1 MKIIIAPDKFKGSL
15 TSIQA
20 CEAIRQGL
28 LVADAT
34 ADLQV
39 YPMADGGDG
48 FATVMKHYLHT
59 QTIPCKAADPLNR
72 PIEAAYEMEPFSHT
86 AVIEMAA
93 ASGLT
98 LLSEADK
105 NPLKTST
112 YGTGLLVKDAI
123 ERGAEKLILG
133 IGRSA
138 TNDGGAGML
147 EALGFRFYD
156 LYHNIVSASGENLSR
171 IKYIVPPAILPSLQF
186 VLACDVK
193 NKLLG
198 KQGAAWVYAAQKGAA
213 VKEIPLLDKGL
224 EDFAALLHATT
235 GKDVANIPGTGAGG
249 GVAAGLAAFFKL
261 EIMSGAAML
270 IHTSSIEAGLAGAD
284 LVITGEGKIDR
295 QTLNG
300 KIVQHIAALG
310 KRFNIPVIAFC
321 GEAAVSEN
329 ISQLNLEKI
338 VSLTGGHTS
347 GEEAM
352 ANAGSHLSA
361 AAARFLSNFHAGA

>member
-15 TSIQA
+15 TSLQA

-28 LVADAT
+28 LMTDAT
-34 ADLQV
+34 ADLYV

-48 FATVMKHYLHT
+48 FAAVMKHYLHT
-59 QTIPCKAADPLNR
+59 QTVLCHSADPLKR
-72 PIEAAYEMEPFSHT
+72 PMEAAYEMEPISHT
-86 AVIEMAA
+86 AVIELAT

-98 LLSEADK
+98 LLPDAER

-112 YGTGLLVKDAI
+112 YGTGLLVKNAV
-123 ERGAEKLILG
+123 ELGAEKIILG
-133 IGRSA
+133 IGGSA
-138 TNDGGAGML
+138 TNDGGAGIL
-147 EALGFRFYD
+147 EAMGFRFYD
-156 LYHNIVSASGENLSR
+156 ADGNIVPASGENLSR
-171 IKYIVPPAILPSLQF
+171 IKYILPPAILPSLQF

-213 VKEIPLLDKGL
+213 EKEIPLLDKGL
-224 EDFAALLHATT
+224 EDFAALLRAAS

-261 EIMSGAAML
+261 EIVSGAELL
-270 IHTSSIEAGLAGAD
+270 IDSSALETNLADAA
-284 LVITGEGKIDR
+284 LIITGEGKIDG

-300 KIVQHIAALG
+300 KVVKHIAALG
-310 KRFNIPVIAFC
+310 NRYNIPVITFC
-321 GEAAVSEN
+321 GEAAMSEN

-338 VSLTGGHTS
+338 VSLTGRYTS
-347 GEEAM
+347 GPEAM
-352 ANAGSHLSA
+352 ANAASHLTA
-361 AAARFLSNFHAGA
+361 AAARFLSNFNAGA

>member
-28 LVADAT
+28 LMAEPT

-59 QTIPCKAADPLNR
+59 QTIECRVADPLKR
-72 PIEAAYEMEPFSHT
+72 PMEAAYEMEPISHT
-86 AVIEMAA
+86 AVIELAA

-98 LLSEADK
+98 LLSEAER

-112 YGTGLLVKDAI
+112 YGTGLLAKNAI
-123 ERGAEKLILG
+123 ELGAEKIVLG
-133 IGRSA
+133 IGGSA

-147 EALGFRFYD
+147 EAMGFRFYD
-156 LYHNIVSASGENLSR
+156 AHNNLIPVSGEYLSR
-171 IKYIVPPAILPSLQF
+171 IKYILPPAILPSLQF

-213 VKEIPLLDKGL
+213 EKEIPLLDKGL

-235 GKDVANIPGTGAGG
+235 NKDVASIPGTGAGG

-261 EIMSGAAML
+261 EIMSGAAQL
-270 IHTSSIEAGLAGAD
+270 IHTSSIEASLTGAD
-284 LVITGEGKIDR
+284 LIITGEGKIDG

-300 KIVQHIAALG
+300 KVVQHIAALG
-310 KRFNIPVIAFC
+310 NRFNIPVIAFC
-321 GEAAVSEN
+321 GQAAVSEN
-329 ISQLNLEKI
+329 ISELNLGKI
-338 VSLTGGHTS
+338 ISLAEGIS
-347 GEEAM
+347 REEAM
-352 ANAGSHLSA
+352 NNAAPHLTA
-361 AAARFLSNFHAGA
+361 AAASFLCNFNAGA